1 MEFMKTSNALMM
13 LLKKIDHKGYPA
25 YKETKGVY
33 QFEQYILDIEHV
45 QGDPFAAPSKI
56 KLIVEGK
63 DAGIPKDLFDQKYK
77 RVAVQDYLLR
87 QFGKKLSKLSFT
99 THGSGKSGLMSVSRC
114 GQEVLERSACEINE
128 NDGSIIVR
136 MEIGFP
142 ANGRTINSGE
152 LIKILF
158 SLLPEIVRNELLFK
172 NRDEGNVRRAVIL
185 AENQN
190 YIRNELRK
198 KNLAA
203 FVADGAILPRETG
216 VSQKPMKNAI
226 PFQSPESMRVTFEL
240 PNGEQLSGMGIKKG
254 VTLIVGG
261 GYHGKSTL
269 LEALERGVYNHIE
282 NDGREY
288 VITDDTAV
296 KLRAEDGR
304 CITGTDI
311 SMFIKN
317 LPNKRNTKC
326 FYTEDASG
334 STSQAANVIEAV
346 EAGSG
351 VLLIDE
357 DTSATNFMIRDEL
370 MQLVVTKDREPI
382 TPYIDR
388 IRALY
393 HQFGISTIL
402 VVGSSGA
409 YFKKADVIVQ
419 MDEYKAYD
427 ITKTAKEQ
435 AQKFER
441 DSGNKEQP
449 VTAEMPDFD
458 RCMLS
463 NRNFYDDRTKI
474 KVNALESVSINKNTI
489 DMRAVEQLVDS
500 EQLRALGYICKYL
513 HENVL
518 NGKITLQN
526 AVKGIDKGLQE
537 NGFAFICGKTVPC
550 DLAMPRKQEIFAC
563 LNRCRNVKNN
573 D

>member
-1 MEFMKTSNALMM
+1 M
-13 LLKKIDHKGYPA
+13 
-25 YKETKGVY
+25 
-33 QFEQYILDIEHV
+33 
-45 QGDPFAAPSKI
+45 
-56 KLIVEGK
+56 
-63 DAGIPKDLFDQKYK
+63 
-77 RVAVQDYLLR
+77 
-87 QFGKKLSKLSFT
+87 
-99 THGSGKSGLMSVSRC
+99 
-114 GQEVLERSACEINE
+114 
-128 NDGSIIVR
+128 
-136 MEIGFP
+136 
-142 ANGRTINSGE
+142 
-152 LIKILF
+152 
-158 SLLPEIVRNELLFK
+158 
-172 NRDEGNVRRAVIL
+172 
-185 AENQN
+185 
-190 YIRNELRK
+190 
-198 KNLAA
+198 
-203 FVADGAILPRETG
+203 ADGAILPRETG

-402 VVGSSGA
+402 VVGSSGLIS
-409 YFKKADVIVQ
+409 K
-419 MDEYKAYD
+419 
-427 ITKTAKEQ
+427 
-435 AQKFER
+435 
-441 DSGNKEQP
+441 G
-449 VTAEMPDFD
+449 
-458 RCMLS
+458 RC
-463 NRNFYDDRTKI
+463 NCTD
-474 KVNALESVSINKNTI
+474 
-489 DMRAVEQLVDS
+489 
-500 EQLRALGYICKYL
+500 G
-513 HENVL
+513 
-518 NGKITLQN
+518 
-526 AVKGIDKGLQE
+526 
-537 NGFAFICGKTVPC
+537 
-550 DLAMPRKQEIFAC
+550 
-563 LNRCRNVKNN
+563 
-573 D
+573 